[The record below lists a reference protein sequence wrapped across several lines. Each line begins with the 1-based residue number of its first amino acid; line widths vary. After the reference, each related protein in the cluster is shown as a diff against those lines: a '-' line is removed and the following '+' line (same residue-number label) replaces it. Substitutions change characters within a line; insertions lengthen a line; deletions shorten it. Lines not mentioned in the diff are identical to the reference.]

1 MKGLI
6 KATIDSSVFCQT
18 CLKFL
23 KKCINNQVPVFF
35 DKVFPKYQRGFRKG
49 FSAQHFLI
57 KLLEQ
62 WKKSIDQGLVFGA
75 LLTDLSK
82 VFDFYPMSYL
92 LLNLVLMEWK
102 IQQLD

>member
-1 MKGLI
+1 M
-6 KATIDSSVFCQT
+6 
-18 CLKFL
+18 
-23 KKCINNQVPVFF
+23 FF